1 MQSKKTMPE
10 VGNLNAVQQMRS
22 VVCRGIGMKTGYY
35 KKAAAIIIG
44 IMIFTAL
51 GVFLKLCI
59 IGEPVDHAQVYCT
72 TVVNGQNL
80 ELRIE
85 SVESA
90 VAFRGWKMEQA
101 GNTLSITVRKVLVS
115 PLFDEGSYETT
126 IDLDTI
132 ENVWFGGQLIWSRS
146 D

>member
-10 VGNLNAVQQMRS
+10 VGNLNAVQQMWS
-22 VVCRGIGMKTGYY
+22 AVCRGIGMKTGYY
-35 KKAAAIIIG
+35 KKATAIIIG
-44 IMIFTAL
+44 IMIFTAS

-59 IGEPVDHAQVYCT
+59 IGEPVDNAQVYCT

-85 SVESA
+85 FVESA

-101 GNTLSITVRKVLVS
+101 GNTLSIIARKVLVNQ
-115 PLFDEGSYETT
+115 
-126 IDLDTI
+126 IDGRHGL
-132 ENVWFGGQLIWSRS
+132 
-146 D
+146 

>member
-1 MQSKKTMPE
+1 
-10 VGNLNAVQQMRS
+10 
-22 VVCRGIGMKTGYY
+22 MKTGYY

-59 IGEPVDHAQVYCT
+59 IGEPVDNAQVYCF

-90 VAFRGWKMEQA
+90 VAFWGWKMEQT
-101 GNTLSITVRKVLVS
+101 GNTLSITARKVLVS